1 MIQFLVLFNIL
12 FLLFILLFILFILL
26 LLLLLSFFFLP
37 IDDMPDDRKQLENWL
52 HLSFLQKEEELLQ
65 YEATGKLCSEVSKS
79 ALVPYEH
86 IYIPGANAMFISMSV
101 LVLFLTLFGWFRWL
115 CSIYIVTCIA
125 MRAFNGFDSV
135 ELNLHSSMFVSE
147 MKRRNSS
154 QAHLQN
160 MPVGTSMDSK
170 TK

>member
-1 MIQFLVLFNIL
+1 MYDTNFQCFT
-12 FLLFILLFILFILL
+12 
-26 LLLLLSFFFLP
+26 
-37 IDDMPDDRKQLENWL
+37 DDMPEERKQLENWL

-65 YEATGKLCSEVSKS
+65 YEATGKVCHEGSKIRP
-79 ALVPYEH
+79 VPYEH
-86 IYIPGANAMFISMSV
+86 NYMNGARMMILSM
-101 LVLFLTLFGWFRWL
+101 LVLTLSLALFGWFRWL
-115 CSIYIVTCIA
+115 CSIYVVTCIA

-135 ELNLHSSMFVSE
+135 ELDLHSSMFVSE

-154 QAHLQN
+154 QAQLHN